1 MYNKVGFAVFACS
14 FAALPLAASAEVASV
29 KETRTGLAGE
39 ISIATDHAGY
49 ALASQNLN
57 GVHMHLHHVL
67 NCLEGPKGK
76 DFDRIIENPCGTAG
90 GGAIPDATD
99 AATKVKLQSVETTA
113 LSGVEASDE
122 AAARGAARDVQAA
135 LRALK

>member
-1 MYNKVGFAVFACS
+1 MYSKVVFAVFACS
-14 FAALPLAASAEVASV
+14 FVVLPLAAFADVASV

-49 ALASQNLN
+49 ALASQNLD
-57 GVHMHLHHVL
+57 GVRMHLHHVL

-76 DFDRIIENPCGTAG
+76 NFDRIVENPCSTAG

-99 AATKVKLQSVETTA
+99 VAIKTKLQSIEMAA
-113 LSGVEASDE
+113 LSGLDASDE
-122 AAARGAARDVQAA
+122 AVARTAARDVQAA